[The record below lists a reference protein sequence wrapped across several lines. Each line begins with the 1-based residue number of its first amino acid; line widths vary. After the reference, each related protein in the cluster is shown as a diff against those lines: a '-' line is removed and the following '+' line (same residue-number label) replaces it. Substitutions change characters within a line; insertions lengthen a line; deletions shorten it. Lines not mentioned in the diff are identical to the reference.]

1 MNSTNSTPQTAFAT
15 KAPAAIEG
23 DQTAHLYRLWVAI
36 GIFFLSIEAWTIYQ
50 WVTSPYFK
58 PASVG
63 PDPIPADALLHVRM
77 IEAFSATGFLICVW
91 FFLLSPLIKKQP
103 LTAFGRIFIAMVTAY
118 WMDPIY
124 NYTNAVW
131 YYNAYAFNMGSWA
144 SFIPGWISPAHENF
158 PEPLLAAGC
167 LWFLAFGPTAKGGAW
182 LYGKAREWFGANAL
196 IRPLALIFVVSAL
209 FDFAFENVWIRMDV
223 FGFQGTWSPLTLW
236 EGTEYQFPLYE
247 PPMEALLMTPI
258 ILLAYYRDDHGF
270 MFCERGLHR
279 LKVSGRVRTLLAII
293 ATCGFAQF
301 VCAFV
306 WMTPFQWFATHIT
319 SNAALP
325 SYKLG
330 GMCGK
335 GTAYAC
341 PDGSFGVPT
350 KYVKP
355 EFVVR
360 PDDARL
366 K

>member
-1 MNSTNSTPQTAFAT
+1 MSANTARGSVAAT
-15 KAPAAIEG
+15 PAAAAVSASG
-23 DQTAHLYRLWVAI
+23 QALQLYRLWALI
-36 GIFFLSIEAWTIYQ
+36 GVFFLSLEAWTLVQ
-50 WVTSPYFK
+50 WVSSPYFK
-58 PASVG
+58 PAPVG
-63 PDPIPADALLHVRM
+63 PDPIPTDALLHVRI
-77 IEAFSATGFLICVW
+77 IEAVSLTGFLICLWLFIVRP
-91 FFLLSPLIKKQP
+91 LLQHRPLS
-103 LTAFGRIFIAMVTAY
+103 AYARIFIAMITCY
-118 WMDPIY
+118 WMDPLY

-131 YYNAYAFNMGSWA
+131 YYNAYAINMGSWA

-182 LYGKAREWFGANAL
+182 LYGKAREWFGADAL
-196 IRPLALIFVVSAL
+196 IRPLLLIFVVSAL

-223 FGFQGTWSPLTLW
+223 FGFQGTWAPLTLW
-236 EGTEYQFPLYE
+236 AGTEYQFPLYE

-270 MFCERGLHR
+270 MFCERGLHK
-279 LKVSGRVRTLLAII
+279 LNVSGRMRTLLAII

-306 WMTPFQWFATHIT
+306 WMMPFQWFGTHIT
-319 SNAALP
+319 SNASLP

-350 KYVKP
+350 QYVKP
-355 EFVVR
+355 KFVVH
-360 PDDARL
+360 PDDPRL